1 MFLAI
6 TTVITTG
13 LRLITTGKIQHL
25 TMSKQ
30 LLIAFSL
37 LGLEKVYQGRET
49 FDAIQAWDRTL
60 KSKLSAKTFHNHFP
74 EGPFKERQSLA
85 KNLPSECNRCC
96 THVMLQE
103 LTRGPTFGSAK
114 HPRKRFRQ
122 SRARAVAMS
131 VVLQLE
137 EHVLKKRWWLLKPR
151 SSGQFYTKGDPK
163 NGSARRPQYVRDR
176 SRRSE

>member
-1 MFLAI
+1 M
-6 TTVITTG
+6 
-13 LRLITTGKIQHL
+13 Q
-25 TMSKQ
+25 S
-30 LLIAFSL
+30 
-37 LGLEKVYQGRET
+37 
-49 FDAIQAWDRTL
+49 L

-137 EHVLKKRWWLLKPR
+137 ERVLKKRWWLLKPR
-151 SSGQFYTKGDPK
+151 SSGQFYTKGGPK
-163 NGSARRPQYVRDR
+163 NVGPSGGPIFGAAFCIKLPA
-176 SRRSE
+176 

>member
-13 LRLITTGKIQHL
+13 LRLITTGKIHQICDVI
-25 TMSKQ
+25 TF
-30 LLIAFSL
+30 A
-37 LGLEKVYQGRET
+37 QG
-49 FDAIQAWDRTL
+49 WDRKL
-60 KSKLSAKTFHNHFP
+60 KSKHTAKAFHNHFP
-74 EGPFKERQSLA
+74 DLWSSGVKSLA
-85 KNLPSECNRCC
+85 KDLPSECNRRC

-122 SRARAVAMS
+122 SRACAVAMS

-137 EHVLKKRWWLLKPR
+137 ERVLEEHRRSLKPR
-151 SSGQFYTKGDPK
+151 SSGQLYTKGGPK
-163 NGSARRPQYVRDR
+163 NGSARRPCF
-176 SRRSE
+176 

>member
-85 KNLPSECNRCC
+85 KNLPSECDRCC

-122 SRARAVAMS
+122 SRARAVF
-131 VVLQLE
+131 
-137 EHVLKKRWWLLKPR
+137 H
-151 SSGQFYTKGDPK
+151 
-163 NGSARRPQYVRDR
+163 
-176 SRRSE
+176 